1 MARFTIQ
8 GRLASMRE
16 TEKFKPYTENT
27 YDSGWQAKRYKFNIL
42 SESNRFNMNIESGT
56 FGPDSKIYTMVLNVE
71 NKAEK
76 ATIRFADRFTDPRLP
91 QVPTFKKFVLD
102 LNSESYAYRNAQAAT
117 KEIVQ
122 NTVNERTLKNL
133 GVENKTEL
141 RTKIQQIREKHKEF
155 ISEWDFIDEVKK
167 IIDGGEY
174 KNSVFQVQGT
184 IDFWY
189 DPKNRAYREKLIP
202 NKIFLMP
209 EGTPEQAIGSMR
221 VCFDN
226 KSLLDLREESGIYSL
241 SGWTQFYDS
250 DLKSS
255 SFAPVNIVFGAER
268 GTDAISKKRN
278 SIIEKYFSG
287 FDNGEIKEAGV
298 EFKMLD
304 GAQRV
309 EITEADLTEE
319 QRDLLECGFTTMD
332 EIRAEAGT
340 VYGEVK
346 KEYRFLKFLTGF
358 NKGAQETSFTPEDM
372 DPNHLTN
379 GYYAAD
385 FTDANPYR
393 AEPIEDDD
401 SMLFDL

>member
-1 MARFTIQ
+1 
-8 GRLASMRE
+8 
-16 TEKFKPYTENT
+16 
-27 YDSGWQAKRYKFNIL
+27 
-42 SESNRFNMNIESGT
+42 
-56 FGPDSKIYTMVLNVE
+56 MVLNVE

-122 NTVNERTLKNL
+122 NTVNDRTLKNL

-141 RTKIQQIREKHKEF
+141 KTKIQLIRQKHKEF
-155 ISEWDFIDEVKK
+155 ISEWDFIDEVKQL
-167 IIDGGEY
+167 IESGEY

-184 IDFWY
+184 IDYWY
-189 DPKNRAYREKLIP
+189 DPKNRTYREKLIP

-241 SGWTQFYDS
+241 CGWTQFYDT

-255 SFAPVNIVFGAER
+255 SFAPVNIVFGAEQ

-287 FDNGEIKEAGV
+287 FNDGEIKEAGV

-309 EITEADLTEE
+309 EITEADLTQE
-319 QRDLLECGFTTMD
+319 QRDLLECGFTTME

-340 VYGEVK
+340 VYGDVK

-358 NKGAQETSFTPEDM
+358 TKGAQETSFTSEDM
-372 DPNHLTN
+372 DPHHLLSN

-385 FTDANPYR
+385 MTDSNPYR
-393 AEPIEDDD
+393 MDPIEDDDD